1 MISDLILVR
10 TNTFI
15 GKKIREITNSYYNH
29 VGMFID
35 DENIIESKNGVG
47 VIITPFKKFKELKAK
62 NKIDF
67 AIYRFKQPLKLNEL
81 KMVGEYLRSQV
92 GKKYDIMQFLSLLI
106 FFIFHVD
113 RNVNPIDIENAFICS
128 ELIGKA
134 LALINIFFIQEIE
147 LDNLTP
153 KDIEDSS
160 IIEKLNLD
168 I

>member
-1 MISDLILVR
+1 MRSNLLLVR
-10 TNTFI
+10 TNTFV
-15 GKKIREITNSYYNH
+15 GKKIRGITNSYYNH
-29 VGMFID
+29 VGIFID
-35 DENIIESKNGVG
+35 DETIIESKNGVG
-47 VIITPFKKFKELKAK
+47 VILTPFKKFKELKAK

-67 AIYRFKQPLKLNEL
+67 AIYRFKQPLTDNEFA
-81 KMVGEYLRSQV
+81 VIESYLRSQV

-106 FFIFHVD
+106 FFIFHVN
-113 RNVNPIDIENAFICS
+113 RKVNPIDIENAFICS

-134 LALINIFFIQEIE
+134 LALVNIFFIQEIE

-160 IIEKLNLD
+160 IIEKLNID